1 MDHSLPGSSVHGIL
15 EARILEW
22 IATAL
27 LQGIFPTQ
35 GWNLCLCI
43 SCSAG
48 GFFITEPPGKPSSIS
63 FDPYFFERRKFKKGV
78 TLIKY
83 FRLLEMEKLVL
94 QPILKKKNKMVC
106 LSLLK
111 HPLGTS
117 QHVSGLGLEP

>member
-1 MDHSLPGSSVHGIL
+1 M
-15 EARILEW
+15 
-22 IATAL
+22 
-27 LQGIFPTQ
+27 
-35 GWNLCLCI
+35 
-43 SCSAG
+43 
-48 GFFITEPPGKPSSIS
+48 
-63 FDPYFFERRKFKKGV
+63 GV

-94 QPILKKKNKMVC
+94 QPILKKKNKMVR

>member
-1 MDHSLPGSSVHGIL
+1 M
-15 EARILEW
+15 
-22 IATAL
+22 
-27 LQGIFPTQ
+27 
-35 GWNLCLCI
+35 
-43 SCSAG
+43 
-48 GFFITEPPGKPSSIS
+48 
-63 FDPYFFERRKFKKGV
+63 GV

-94 QPILKKKNKMVC
+94 QPILKKKNNKMVR